1 VGTVYFPGDPANQGE
16 KLTFTVVNG
25 AVNNWLGYISG
36 ECTPTLESVY
46 IQGPAPIVSGVVA
59 KGEKTTPEADKPGY
73 YTSRSVGPYSVP
85 GFRPENGGPEIASSG
100 LISNGLSKPVGADSQ
115 KRTPATPIGI
125 TDPRS

>member
-1 VGTVYFPGDPANQGE
+1 MGTVYFPGDPANQGE

-36 ECTPTLESVY
+36 ECNPTLESVY

-73 YTSRSVGPYSVP
+73 YTSSSIVGTFVGNVARGTANYVAVGPCVEPQWYWSAT
-85 GFRPENGGPEIASSG
+85 RISS
-100 LISNGLSKPVGADSQ
+100 
-115 KRTPATPIGI
+115 
-125 TDPRS
+125 